1 MTGKIQTFILSDGST
16 VAVEAEP
23 LFGEEELISTGREE
37 IVVETQKRFTE
48 ALSSAAAA
56 SREVLETFSTQLKPD
71 RLELSFG
78 LKFSAKAGIVLASAN
93 AEATI
98 VVKAIWKPGA

>member
-23 LFGEEELISTGREE
+23 LSGAEDLISTRRDE
-37 IVVETQKRFTE
+37 ILDETQKRFTE
-48 ALSSAAAA
+48 ALSGAAAA

-71 RLELSFG
+71 SLELSFG
-78 LKFSAKAGIVLASAN
+78 LKFSAKAGIILASAD

-98 VVKAIWKPGA
+98 VVKAVWKPGA